1 MTQRR
6 ILVNALDP
14 EEVRV
19 AVLDDRVLQEFYIE
33 RASRE
38 TLVGNIY
45 KGRVVNIV
53 SSLQAAFVDI
63 GLGKNA
69 FLHVSEV
76 VAPGGSGGTEPARRT
91 PAPAP
96 SAPPPGLEPG
106 TDTARRVPE
115 RHDRRPSVNLR
126 DVLRPGQDVV
136 VQVIRDPVGEKGPS
150 VSMDVSVAGR
160 YLVLTPETRRT
171 AVSKRI
177 TDAAERESLKAL
189 LQELEPPDD
198 VGFIIRTAGTG
209 QTHRDLQKDLDSLV
223 RLWRAV
229 SDRARDERPPV
240 RLYHESDLVIRTI
253 RDLFSPEVEEVL
265 IDSPEVLERTIEFVS
280 TVMPSFRGRFLLY
293 EENEPLFHKFGVE
306 PQIEGLYRKRVELPS
321 GGSIVI
327 EETEALTAVDVNSG
341 RLVGES
347 PEGIAVRTN
356 LEACEEIGRQLRLR
370 DIGGV
375 VVVDFI
381 DVRDAEN
388 RREVEKAL
396 KEAVKRDRSQTTVL
410 RMSRFGLVEMAR
422 QKIRPGV
429 KLASYEECERCRG
442 TGMVRSVE
450 SMGLWLLRLIRHEL
464 SAAGGLGVELR
475 MNVDVAQYILNTK
488 RKELM
493 KLEERYGREV
503 AILGEPGYDVERYEV
518 SRVS

>member
-1 MTQRR
+1 MSDRR
-6 ILVNALDP
+6 MLVNALDP

-19 AVLDDRVLQEFYIE
+19 AVLEERVLQEFYIE

-53 SSLQAAFVDI
+53 ASLQAAFVDI
-63 GLGKNA
+63 GLGKNG
-69 FLHVSEV
+69 FLHASEA
-76 VAPGGSGGTEPARRT
+76 VAPGGASGEPPRRV
-91 PAPAP
+91 PAAA
-96 SAPPPGLEPG
+96 SASLPPGFEPG
-106 TDTARRVPE
+106 PDTARRAPE
-115 RHDRRPSVNLR
+115 RHERRPALNLK
-126 DVLRPGQDVV
+126 DVLRPGEDVV

-150 VSMDVSVAGR
+150 VSMDVSIAGR

-177 TDAAERESLKAL
+177 ADPAERESLKAL
-189 LQELEPPDD
+189 LHQLEPPGE

-209 QTHRDLQKDLDSLV
+209 QTHRELQKDLDSLV
-223 RLWRAV
+223 RLWSAV
-229 SDRARDERPPV
+229 KDRARDERPPTL
-240 RLYHESDLVIRTI
+240 LYQESDLVIRTI
-253 RDLFSPEVEEVL
+253 RDLFTPEVGEVL

-280 TVMPSFRGRFLLY
+280 AVMPSFRGRFLLY
-293 EENEPLFHKFGVE
+293 EESEPLFHKFGVE
-306 PQIEGLYRKRVELPS
+306 AQIEGLYRKHVELPS

-327 EETEALTAVDVNSG
+327 EQTEALTAVDVNSG

-347 PEGIAVRTN
+347 PEDAAYRTN

-375 VVVDFI
+375 IVVDFI
-381 DVRDAEN
+381 DVREGTH
-388 RREVEKAL
+388 RREIEKAI

-429 KLASYEECERCRG
+429 KLASYEECGRCRG
-442 TGMVRSVE
+442 TGMVRTVE

-464 SAAGGLGVELR
+464 SAAGGLGLEMR
-475 MNVDVAQYILNTK
+475 MNVEVAQYILNTK
-488 RKELM
+488 RKELS

-503 AILGEPGYDVERYEV
+503 AILGEPGFEVERYEV
-518 SRVS
+518 GRVS

>member
-1 MTQRR
+1 M
-6 ILVNALDP
+6 LVNALDP

-19 AVLDDRVLQEFYIE
+19 AVLDSGVLQEFYIE

-45 KGRVVNIV
+45 KGRVINIV

-69 FLHVSEV
+69 FLHASEA
-76 VAPGGSGGTEPARRT
+76 VAPGGSDAARR
-91 PAPAP
+91 APAA
-96 SAPPPGLEPG
+96 APPLPAGFEPG
-106 TDTARRVPE
+106 PETARRAPE
-115 RHDRRPSVNLR
+115 RHDRRPSLNLK

-150 VSMDVSVAGR
+150 VSMDISIAGR

-177 TDAAERESLKAL
+177 ADPAERESLKAL
-189 LQELEPPDD
+189 LQQLEPPGE

-209 QTHRDLQKDLDSLV
+209 QTHRELQKDLDSLV
-223 RLWRAV
+223 RLWSAV
-229 SDRARDERPPV
+229 SERARDERPPAV
-240 RLYHESDLVIRTI
+240 LYQESDLVIRTI
-253 RDLFSPEVEEVL
+253 RDLFTPEVEEVL

-280 TVMPSFRGRFLLY
+280 AVMPSFRGRFLLY
-293 EENEPLFHKFGVE
+293 EETEPLFHKFGVE
-306 PQIEGLYRKRVELPS
+306 PQIEGLYRKRVDLPS

-327 EETEALTAVDVNSG
+327 EGTEALTAVDVNSG
-341 RLVGES
+341 RLVGDS
-347 PEGIAVRTN
+347 PEEAAFRTN

-375 VVVDFI
+375 IVVDFI
-381 DVRDAEN
+381 DVREADH
-388 RREVEKAL
+388 RRDIERAM

-410 RMSRFGLVEMAR
+410 KMSRFGLVEMAR

-429 KLASYEECERCRG
+429 KLVSYEECGRCLG
-442 TGMVRSVE
+442 TGMVRTVE
-450 SMGLWLLRLIRHEL
+450 SMGLWLMRLIRHEL
-464 SAAGGLGVELR
+464 SVAGGLGVEIRL
-475 MNVDVAQYILNTK
+475 NAEVAQYILNTK
-488 RKELM
+488 RKDLL
-493 KLEERYGREV
+493 KLEEQYGREV
-503 AILGEPGYDVERYEV
+503 AILAEASYEVERYEI

>member
-1 MTQRR
+1 M
-6 ILVNALDP
+6 LVNALDP

-19 AVLDDRVLQEFYIE
+19 AVLDGGVMQEFYIE

-45 KGRVVNIV
+45 KGRVINIV

-69 FLHVSEV
+69 FLHASEA
-76 VAPGGSGGTEPARRT
+76 VAPGGTGSDAARR
-91 PAPAP
+91 APAASP
-96 SAPPPGLEPG
+96 SLPAGFEPG
-106 TDTARRVPE
+106 PDTARRAPE
-115 RHDRRPSVNLR
+115 RHEKRPSLNLK

-150 VSMDVSVAGR
+150 VSMDISIAGR

-177 TDAAERESLKAL
+177 ADPAERESLKAL
-189 LQELEPPDD
+189 LHQLEPPGE

-209 QTHRDLQKDLDSLV
+209 QTHRELQKDLDSLV
-223 RLWRAV
+223 RLWGAV
-229 SDRARDERPPV
+229 KERARDERPPAV
-240 RLYHESDLVIRTI
+240 LYQESDLVIRTI
-253 RDLFSPEVEEVL
+253 RDLFTPEVEEVL

-280 TVMPSFRGRFLLY
+280 AVMPSFRGRFLLY
-293 EENEPLFHKFGVE
+293 EETEPLFHKFGVE
-306 PQIEGLYRKRVELPS
+306 AQIEGLYRKRVDLPS

-327 EETEALTAVDVNSG
+327 EGTEALTAVDVNSG
-341 RLVGES
+341 RLVGDS
-347 PEGIAVRTN
+347 PEEAAFRTN
-356 LEACEEIGRQLRLR
+356 LEACEEIGRQMRLR

-375 VVVDFI
+375 IVVDFI
-381 DVRDAEN
+381 DVREADH
-388 RREVEKAL
+388 RRDIERAM

-422 QKIRPGV
+422 QKIRPTV
-429 KLASYEECERCRG
+429 KLVSYEECGRCQG
-442 TGMVRSVE
+442 TGMVRTVE
-450 SMGLWLLRLIRHEL
+450 SMGLWLMRLIRHEL
-464 SAAGGLGVELR
+464 SVAGGLGVEIRL
-475 MNVDVAQYILNTK
+475 NAEVAQYILNTK
-488 RKELM
+488 RKDLL
-493 KLEERYGREV
+493 KLEEQYGREV
-503 AILGEPGYDVERYEV
+503 AILAEASYEVERYEI

>member
-1 MTQRR
+1 MTARR
-6 ILVNALDP
+6 MLVNALDP

-19 AVLDDRVLQEFYIE
+19 AVLDEGVLQEFYIE

-45 KGRVVNIV
+45 KGRVINIV
-53 SSLQAAFVDI
+53 PSLQAAFVDI
-63 GLGKNA
+63 GIGRNA
-69 FLHVSEV
+69 FLHASEA
-76 VAPGGSGGTEPARRT
+76 VAPAGPAGEAARRT
-91 PAPAP
+91 TAGSPPLPA
-96 SAPPPGLEPG
+96 GFEPG
-106 TDTARRVPE
+106 PDTARRAPE
-115 RHDRRPSVNLR
+115 RHERRPVLNLKEL
-126 DVLRPGQDVV
+126 LRPGQEVT

-150 VSMDVSVAGR
+150 VSMDVSIAGR

-177 TDAAERESLKAL
+177 ADPAERESLKAL
-189 LQELEPPDD
+189 LQQLEPPGE

-209 QTHRDLQKDLDSLV
+209 QTARELQKDLDSLV
-223 RLWRAV
+223 RLWTAV
-229 SDRARDERPPV
+229 KERARDDRPPAL
-240 RLYHESDLVIRTI
+240 LYQESDLVIRTI
-253 RDLFSPEVEEVL
+253 RDLFTPEIEEVL

-280 TVMPSFRGRFLLY
+280 AVMPSFRGRFNLY
-293 EENEPLFHKFGVE
+293 EDPEPLFHRFGVE

-327 EETEALTAVDVNSG
+327 EQTEALTAVDVNSG

-347 PEGIAVRTN
+347 PEEAAFRTN

-375 VVVDFI
+375 IVVDFI
-381 DVRDAEN
+381 DVREGDH
-388 RREVEKAL
+388 RRDIERAI
-396 KEAVKRDRSQTTVL
+396 KEAVRRDRSQTTVL

-429 KLASYEECERCRG
+429 KLASYEECGRCRG
-442 TGMVRSVE
+442 TGMVRTVE
-450 SMGLWLLRLIRHEL
+450 SMGVWLMRLIRHEL
-464 SAAGGLGVELR
+464 SVAGGLGVEIRL
-475 MNVDVAQYILNTK
+475 NAEVAQYLLNTK
-488 RKELM
+488 RKDLL
-493 KLEERYGREV
+493 KLEEQYGRGV
-503 AILGEPGYDVERYEV
+503 SILAEANYDVERFEI